1 MSTNVR
7 SIGTLVLVRKSDA
20 LIRHLQIA
28 HYNHSFVN
36 GDYCIV
42 IHFSKD
48 NKVDLYGYVIGP
60 PIKGLNNIAG
70 HTRTELE
77 SIPVN
82 YQLDKY
88 LLNTIFNGDKSE
100 LGKYNITLESLIE
113 LYKNE
118 YWRDDDWSIYKMIS
132 NHKNKLLRN
141 VKDSFLL
148 EKGDVLKSITF
159 ITLRNNMEMH
169 TDNYTAITNKV
180 AEIKEKYNNVKAI
193 VVNNSYIINNQM
205 IERLIDLLP
214 SNLKT
219 KNHYFWVTE
228 GTISTTGAAQIVQ
241 SQLKIDNHLP
251 QVRNIDT
258 LEAISKGNMMYIDF
272 NWNHSSVLY
281 IDSKK
286 KETLIE
292 NISDAFH
299 LSSITINDKYKKML
313 KLDKQ
318 QSAQK
323 PPHSRKKKNSNTSK
337 AVKPFNANS
346 VSELSTKLQLRDIV
360 NAHVKNKSQLYRYT
374 IHIPKDQQQE
384 LLIMYIKCVQVHITQ
399 HLLSRGVLTKND
411 SFTTYFSI
419 DQSILNTFLIDYEK
433 VKTILSESNT
443 AHIWSHSMKLIQREQ
458 FSAVSCKDTIKRDE
472 KVENYLDYPQ
482 HIMQVQLY
490 PSYIDLTLNAV
501 LALNKDIT
509 LVNNE
514 TVLTLKRKRISFNI
528 VDVMSELLW
537 DYIQSREASPISIC
551 HKHTY
556 LDYEDDVSMY
566 IDFMSHFNYW
576 FTHEYTV
583 INNQGKSEWNKEI
596 SMEMNTHCDCT
607 LLITPMDLFDIC
619 INPSIQQMMAI
630 VYGATTNTHIFGDTR
645 IQHIILMGSIMKI
658 KCNTTHTKSL
668 QLLREC
674 VENENKYYNHITL
687 HWTKE
692 QVSEMVNQ
700 GIKSIKRNPSGGL
713 LEQIIGGKYEV
724 AFDKA
729 VYLDFQKS
737 KVLETDHY
745 SLIIDYNTVVTEDM
759 RETGLLSS
767 YFYEGKNNELNLF
780 YSSNNEEEALV
791 INNYNIFNIDSFPIT
806 AKWKIGLKEV
816 IFCFGA
822 GAEGNADIRG
832 ANSDTFYMRENMILS
847 PYV

>member
-1 MSTNVR
+1 MSTDVR
-7 SIGTLVLVRKSDA
+7 SIGTLILVRKSDA

-60 PIKGLNNIAG
+60 PIKGLNNVAG

-88 LLNTIFNGDKSE
+88 LLNTIFNGDKNE

-118 YWRDDDWSIYKMIS
+118 YWRDYYWTFYKVIS

-169 TDNYTAITNKV
+169 TDNYTAITSKV
-180 AEIKEKYNNVKAI
+180 AEIKKKYNNVRAI
-193 VVNNSYIINNQM
+193 VVNDPSIINNQM

-219 KNHYFWVTE
+219 KHHDFWVTE
-228 GTISTTGAAQIVQ
+228 GMLFTTGAAQIVQ

-251 QVRNIDT
+251 QVGNIDT

-292 NISDAFH
+292 SISDAVRDCYSLEDCFQVIHHEHQFH

-323 PPHSRKKKNSNTSK
+323 SPHSRKKKNSNTSK
-337 AVKPFNANS
+337 VVKPFNANS
-346 VSELSTKLQLRDIV
+346 VSELSMKLQLRDIV

-374 IHIPKDQQQE
+374 IYIPKDQQKE

-458 FSAVSCKDTIKRDE
+458 FSAVRCKDTIKRDE
-472 KVENYLDYPQ
+472 KVKDYLDYPQ

-490 PSYIDLTLNAV
+490 PSYIDLTLNGV

-514 TVLTLKRKRISFNI
+514 TVLTLKRKRIPFNI

-537 DYIQSREASPISIC
+537 DYIQSREVSPISIC

-576 FTHEYTV
+576 FTHE
-583 INNQGKSEWNKEI
+583 
-596 SMEMNTHCDCT
+596 
-607 LLITPMDLFDIC
+607 
-619 INPSIQQMMAI
+619 
-630 VYGATTNTHIFGDTR
+630 
-645 IQHIILMGSIMKI
+645 
-658 KCNTTHTKSL
+658 
-668 QLLREC
+668 
-674 VENENKYYNHITL
+674 
-687 HWTKE
+687 
-692 QVSEMVNQ
+692 
-700 GIKSIKRNPSGGL
+700 
-713 LEQIIGGKYEV
+713 
-724 AFDKA
+724 
-729 VYLDFQKS
+729 
-737 KVLETDHY
+737 
-745 SLIIDYNTVVTEDM
+745 
-759 RETGLLSS
+759 
-767 YFYEGKNNELNLF
+767 
-780 YSSNNEEEALV
+780 
-791 INNYNIFNIDSFPIT
+791 
-806 AKWKIGLKEV
+806 V
-816 IFCFGA
+816 IFCTVCCSLLL
-822 GAEGNADIRG
+822 IIYLIH
-832 ANSDTFYMRENMILS
+832 SI
-847 PYV
+847 P